1 MRTNIRFLYLILFIT
16 VSSCSTTRV
25 AKRDNG
31 KIDVV
36 FVQVNDVYEIAPVAG
51 GKEGGMARVAT
62 VKKEYLRKNPNTFLI
77 MAGDFVSPSVY
88 NSLQYLGQRIRGKQM
103 VEVMT
108 VAGTNLAVFG
118 NHEFDITESELQDRI
133 NESQF
138 DWVSSNTFH
147 KKNGK
152 IIPFEKKQ
160 GTTVTPFPDKYIMRL
175 KDADGTTATIGFIGL
190 TIPFNKADYVSYTD
204 PLQTAKTIYNQLKD
218 SCDAVIAVTHQA
230 MEDDIKLAQEIPG
243 LAAIIGGHEHDM
255 RYQKV
260 GNVYITKAHANA
272 RSVYIIKL
280 NINKKK
286 KKTDVSTSLKY
297 INESVAIDSVTN
309 EYVGKWTK
317 IANDNY
323 ASLGFDAKKVVMA
336 SGEILDGRESEIRSK
351 QTNFTKLIA
360 EAITDACP
368 QADVAI
374 MNSGSIRVDDFLPPP
389 ITQYDIIR
397 ALPFGG
403 GIVEADMKGRLLIKT
418 LDIGRKNIGTGG
430 FLIYHPVQ
438 YDAANNSWTLNGKPI
453 DPAKTYRVA
462 LTDFLFSGK
471 EANLDFL
478 NKDNPDIVK
487 VYDTDPKSSKSDIRI
502 AVIRYMEKKK

>member
-1 MRTNIRFLYLILFIT
+1 
-16 VSSCSTTRV
+16 
-25 AKRDNG
+25 
-31 KIDVV
+31 
-36 FVQVNDVYEIAPVAG
+36 
-51 GKEGGMARVAT
+51 
-62 VKKEYLRKNPNTFLI
+62 
-77 MAGDFVSPSVY
+77 
-88 NSLQYLGQRIRGKQM
+88 
-103 VEVMT
+103 
-108 VAGTNLAVFG
+108 
-118 NHEFDITESELQDRI
+118 
-133 NESQF
+133 
-138 DWVSSNTFH
+138 
-147 KKNGK
+147 
-152 IIPFEKKQ
+152 
-160 GTTVTPFPDKYIMRL
+160 
-175 KDADGTTATIGFIGL
+175 
-190 TIPFNKADYVSYTD
+190 
-204 PLQTAKTIYNQLKD
+204 
-218 SCDAVIAVTHQA
+218 
-230 MEDDIKLAQEIPG
+230 
-243 LAAIIGGHEHDM
+243 M

-286 KKTDVSTSLKY
+286 KQTDVSTSLKY

-323 ASLGFDAKKVVMA
+323 ASLGFDAKKVVMT

-351 QTNFTKLIA
+351 QTNFTNLIG
-360 EAITDACP
+360 EAIADACP

-374 MNSGSIRVDDFLPPP
+374 MNSGSIRVDDLLPPP

-397 ALPFGG
+397 TLPFGG
-403 GIVEADMKGRLLIKT
+403 GIVEADMKGRLLTRT
-418 LDIGRKNIGTGG
+418 LDVGRKNIGTGG

-438 YDAANNSWTLNGKPI
+438 YDAGNNVWMLNGKPI

-478 NKDNPDIVK
+478 NKDNPDVVK
-487 VYDTDPKSSKSDIRI
+487 VYPTDPKSSKSDIRL